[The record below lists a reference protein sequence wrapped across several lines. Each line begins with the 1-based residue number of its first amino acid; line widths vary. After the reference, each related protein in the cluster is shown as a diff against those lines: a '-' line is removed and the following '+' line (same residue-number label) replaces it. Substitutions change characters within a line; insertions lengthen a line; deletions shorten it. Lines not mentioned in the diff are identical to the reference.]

1 MFERVVQKSVET
13 MLRAGTGVQAPLA
26 AKYVD
31 RLRRRHPE
39 RTPGDIERG
48 LQWRY
53 LAAVTTSGTLAGL
66 SAAVPGIGTIIGLGV
81 SGLESVFFM
90 EASALYAVSVGE
102 LHGMSAMSQQQ
113 RRALVVAVVLGE
125 GGAELLGKSAGQ
137 SAKDWASAVADK
149 LPVVRSIDNPMARR
163 FVVGF
168 IAKRGALLFGR
179 ALPAGIGA
187 IIGGTGNFALGR
199 AVLANAGNA
208 FGTAPADWH
217 DAAGDL
223 ANSTPPLR

>member
-13 MLRAGTGVQAPLA
+13 MVRAGTGVQAPLA
-26 AKYVD
+26 AKYVA

-39 RTPGDIERG
+39 RTPDEIERG

-53 LAAVTTSGTLAGL
+53 LAAVTASGTLAGL
-66 SAAVPGIGTIIGLGV
+66 SAAVPGVGTVIGLAA
-81 SGLESVFFM
+81 SGAESVFFM
-90 EASALYAVSVGE
+90 EVSALYAVSVGE
-102 LHGMSAMSQQQ
+102 LHGMPSMTPQQ

-125 GGAELLGKSAGQ
+125 GGAQLLGKGAGQ
-137 SAKDWASAVADK
+137 SAKDWASAVADRI
-149 LPVVRSIDNPMARR
+149 PVVRSIDNPMARR

-199 AVLANAGNA
+199 AVLANAGRT
-208 FGTAPADWH
+208 FESPASWPEEELVG
-217 DAAGDL
+217 A
-223 ANSTPPLR
+223 TV

>member
-1 MFERVVQKSVET
+1 MFERVLQKSGEV
-13 MLRAGTGVQAPLA
+13 LVRAGTGVQAPLA

-31 RLRRRHPE
+31 RLRRKHPE
-39 RTPGDIERG
+39 RTPADIERG

-53 LAAVTTSGTLAGL
+53 LGAVTASGTIAGL
-66 SAAVPGIGTIIGLGV
+66 SAAVPGVGTLVGLAASGV
-81 SGLESVFFM
+81 ESVFFM

-102 LHGMSAMSQQQ
+102 LRGMRSMRPEQ

-125 GGAELLGKSAGQ
+125 GGAQLLGKGAAQ

-149 LPVVRSIDNPMARR
+149 LPVVRSIDNPMARK

-179 ALPAGIGA
+179 ALPMGLGA
-187 IIGGTGNFALGR
+187 IIGGTGNYALGR
-199 AVLANAGNA
+199 VVLANAERT
-208 FGTAPADWH
+208 FESAPATWP
-217 DAAGDL
+217 AA
-223 ANSTPPLR
+223 TPSGTNA